1 MNTMAHLPHP
11 AGQDLLGEWTSS
23 VYSPHSQGASHS
35 LSLQNAPQRVNRN
48 AWEVG
53 EQNRAC
59 GKHWDQPHPTWQPT
73 WYLVG
78 CCDLSPWCA
87 LVSAGSSIIS
97 HDTRKPTCV
106 QVSGV

>member
-59 GKHWDQPHPTWQPT
+59 GI
-73 WYLVG
+73 YL
-78 CCDLSPWCA
+78 SF
-87 LVSAGSSIIS
+87 
-97 HDTRKPTCV
+97 
-106 QVSGV
+106 